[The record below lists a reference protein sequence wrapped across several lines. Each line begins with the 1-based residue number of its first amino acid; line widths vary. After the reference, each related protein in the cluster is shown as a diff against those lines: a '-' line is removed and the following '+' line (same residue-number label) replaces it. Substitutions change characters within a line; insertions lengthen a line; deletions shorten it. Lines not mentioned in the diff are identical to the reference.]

1 MVKKSTKVM
10 KSKDLSKKIYI
21 EADKKGKRGYRLEY
35 LEDWEGKVTLEWV
48 TLIEKNGQEAY
59 LTMADMVT
67 FVFAGIDEQMEKAM
81 KEEKKNKKIKK

>member
-1 MVKKSTKVM
+1 M

-48 TLIEKNGQEAY
+48 TLIEKNGAEAY

-67 FVFAGIDEQMEKAM
+67 LVFTEIDRQMELYKKLEKA
-81 KEEKKNKKIKK
+81 EKRAAKKKK